1 MDRRTFLQ
9 WSLLASSLP
18 WTTSLVSAAAPQSP
32 WVYALRGDGKVVVI
46 DPAKEQIA
54 AVIETGG
61 KGGGLGSLTMN
72 GQALYVA
79 NNAPEQRTVTIIDT
93 RQLRVLANVETGN
106 RPKHPVASPNGKWV
120 AVNHSAPDQDK
131 LRIAFF
137 DATEHR
143 LAKTIELPLKNSSHK
158 GDFTMHG
165 SWSSD
170 SQWYAIGSYADNVA
184 YFIEAA
190 TGRIVT
196 LPLSGNPHYFDWHGT
211 THVFVTVE
219 ADEPK
224 SAESRPAV
232 VEVRFDPKNGVAEA
246 VNTLKMTLSQAELSN
261 PAQIEGHHANLT
273 PDGKRIICC
282 NRGAGGTFG
291 GGSVDLFDVK
301 SGKLVKHFEL
311 SLNGAGH
318 AYLTPNGRYAVIT
331 QYNDTKLP
339 VIDLQNLRVVTT
351 IDAETGGHLGHAAF
365 TDDGKCFVNNRKA
378 DEVLVISTRS
388 WQITNRIRT
397 GNGGQAQAM
406 VLNRPY
412 AVFERVGKR
421 AFL

>member
-1 MDRRTFLQ
+1 
-9 WSLLASSLP
+9 
-18 WTTSLVSAAAPQSP
+18 
-32 WVYALRGDGKVVVI
+32 
-46 DPAKEQIA
+46 
-54 AVIETGG
+54 
-61 KGGGLGSLTMN
+61 
-72 GQALYVA
+72 
-79 NNAPEQRTVTIIDT
+79 
-93 RQLRVLANVETGN
+93 
-106 RPKHPVASPNGKWV
+106 
-120 AVNHSAPDQDK
+120 

-196 LPLSGNPHYFDWHGT
+196 LPLSGNPHYFDWRGT

-291 GGSVDLFDVK
+291 GGSVDVFDVK

-388 WQITNRIRT
+388 WQITPTPSLNGWVNGRFCNRSGICTQTGRGSHARGNRCRWLFRGGEDHFYRT
-397 GNGGQAQAM
+397 GASPCPCCAKQTASAYCQ
-406 VLNRPY
+406 
-412 AVFERVGKR
+412 
-421 AFL
+421 